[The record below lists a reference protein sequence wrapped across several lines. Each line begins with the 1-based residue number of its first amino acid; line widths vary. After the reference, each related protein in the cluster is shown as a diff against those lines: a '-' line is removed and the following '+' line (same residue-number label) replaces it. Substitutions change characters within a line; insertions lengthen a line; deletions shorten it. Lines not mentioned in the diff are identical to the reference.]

1 MDLLKEI
8 TDIFG
13 DVQNFTETKNYYF
26 EKHNCEK
33 TGEDK
38 KILLDFT
45 VGNETTDMSVLVTV
59 QSVKLFFITKILFQ
73 RDYNYYEFLV

>member
-45 VGNETTDMSVLVTV
+45 VGNETTDRIVRFGYCAKCKT
-59 QSVKLFFITKILFQ
+59 LFYH
-73 RDYNYYEFLV
+73 RDFVSKRL

>member
-45 VGNETTDMSVLVTV
+45 VGNETTDRIVRFGYCT
-59 QSVKLFFITKILFQ
+59 KCKTLFYHKDFVSKRL
-73 RDYNYYEFLV
+73 